1 MARRRGFP
9 QAGTRS
15 TPRRLT
21 SWEAGV
27 GGGAPVTESA
37 TVTKFLGSALAFSTD
52 GLTLVRTRGEF
63 VANLTAA
70 SAAANGYFGAVGI
83 GLATAAAVAVG
94 ITAVPTPITE
104 QGWDGWIWWS
114 PIYAFSGRADEV
126 EGGLAN
132 QRMVIDTKGMRK
144 VKEEDSL
151 YAAIEIT
158 EVGAASLFVA
168 LDCRMLFKLP

>member
-1 MARRRGFP
+1 MAPRRGFP
-9 QAGTRS
+9 RVGNRS
-15 TPRRLT
+15 TRRLT

-27 GGGAPVTESA
+27 GGGAPITESA
-37 TVTKFLGSALAFSTD
+37 TVTRFLGSALAFSQD
-52 GLTLVRTRGEF
+52 GLTLVRTRGLF
-63 VANLTAA
+63 SANLTAA
-70 SAAANGYFGAVGI
+70 SAAANGYHGAVGI

-114 PIYAFSGRADEV
+114 PIFAYSGRADEV
-126 EGGLAN
+126 EGGSGTNSL
-132 QRMVIDTKGMRK
+132 VIDTKGMRK
-144 VKEEDSL
+144 IKEEDSL

-158 EVGAASLFVA
+158 EVGAASLFIS